1 MTIVYRPNAKAVQR
15 GKFDPRDRVV
25 FYRGGR
31 AMLYREVTL
40 LDPLFNPAEAKKH
53 FVKAKEQMPSQM
65 NAFGKAV
72 RKCTENNL
80 PVPVAVFPFSQF

>member
-1 MTIVYRPNAKAVQR
+1 MNVYRPNAKAVQR

-40 LDPLFNPAEAKKH
+40 LNPTFNTTEAKKH
-53 FVKAKEQMPSQM
+53 FVKVKEQMPDVM
-65 NAFGKAV
+65 NTFGKQYRAIE
-72 RKCTENNL
+72 ENNL
-80 PVPVAVFPFSQF
+80 PVPVAVLPFSDF

>member
-1 MTIVYRPNAKAVQR
+1 MTTVYRPNAKAVQR
-15 GKFDPRDRVV
+15 GKFHPRDRVV

-53 FVKAKEQMPSQM
+53 FVKVKEQMPTQM
-65 NAFGKAV
+65 NAFGRQV
-72 RKCTENNL
+72 RKVTENNL
-80 PVPVAVFPFSQF
+80 PIPVAVFQF